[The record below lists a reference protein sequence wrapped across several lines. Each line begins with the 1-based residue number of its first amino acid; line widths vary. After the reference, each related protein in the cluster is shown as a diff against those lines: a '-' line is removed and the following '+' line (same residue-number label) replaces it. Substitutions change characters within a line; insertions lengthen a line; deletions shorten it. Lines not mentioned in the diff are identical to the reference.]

1 MKTRAP
7 LATACKRYEED
18 LVLHY
23 YGENNQSQRLEL
35 EHHLADCSSC
45 RGFLDDLRT
54 LLPQVAPMEEMPQSF
69 WDRYYRET
77 VAKIAEYDARR
88 FSWRSFFAPMQSWM
102 VPAAGTVAAA
112 VLVVGLMFGKDNLKL
127 FIEPRVE
134 RIPQEILADKN
145 QLEFFQAMDMIEA
158 LGRLEAQDEP
168 KSDAT
173 QNDRSRAELRGQ
185 TV

>member
-1 MKTRAP
+1 
-7 LATACKRYEED
+7 
-18 LVLHY
+18 
-23 YGENNQSQRLEL
+23 
-35 EHHLADCSSC
+35 
-45 RGFLDDLRT
+45 
-54 LLPQVAPMEEMPQSF
+54 MEEMPQSF

-77 VAKIAEYDARR
+77 VAKIEEYDARR
-88 FSWRSFFAPMQSWM
+88 FSWRSFFAPMRSWM
-102 VPAAGTVAAA
+102 VPAVGTVAAA
-112 VLVVGLMFGKDNLKL
+112 VLVVGVMFGKDNLKL

-158 LGRLEAQDEP
+158 LSRLEAQDEP

-173 QNDRSRAELRGQ
+173 QNDGSRAELRAQ

>member
-1 MKTRAP
+1 MRQHARGRRQRQARAHRVDTRGGQHPAVVGP
-7 LATACKRYEED
+7 ARAGPV
-18 LVLHY
+18 LVDQAAL
-23 YGENNQSQRLEL
+23 RA
-35 EHHLADCSSC
+35 EH
-45 RGFLDDLRT
+45 R
-54 LLPQVAPMEEMPQSF
+54 
-69 WDRYYRET
+69 
-77 VAKIAEYDARR
+77 
-88 FSWRSFFAPMQSWM
+88 
-102 VPAAGTVAAA
+102 AAA

-158 LGRLEAQDEP
+158 LSRLEAQDEP